1 MKKHITFGL
10 FALCMAMGFA
20 QRHEIGIKGGYSI
33 VGGDAKSVIRSFP
46 DAGTNRRV
54 QPTYIGLFY
63 KRNLNPR
70 QAIRV
75 DGAYNIAFFDNLYTG
90 TTKMS
95 NDILE
100 ASALFEYSFFSIND
114 ELKKGETKLSPYVF
128 AGLSGI
134 MYDHPDLMTTV
145 GQSGRGFLI
154 STTYTG
160 ENIHKKKVTLGI
172 PFGLGLK
179 YKFGYNWSIFAEAM
193 FRYTFTDNLDYSNL
207 DKMNHTIRY
216 NVSPTNRAAAETALQ
231 QYMDGHKGK
240 GKDWLNSVTIG
251 ISYAFGRPPC
261 YCK

>member
-75 DGAYNIAFFDNLYTG
+75 DGAYNIAFFDNIYTG

-114 ELKKGETKLSPYVF
+114 ELKK
-128 AGLSGI
+128 
-134 MYDHPDLMTTV
+134 LM
-145 GQSGRGFLI
+145 
-154 STTYTG
+154 
-160 ENIHKKKVTLGI
+160 KKH
-172 PFGLGLK
+172 F
-179 YKFGYNWSIFAEAM
+179 
-193 FRYTFTDNLDYSNL
+193 
-207 DKMNHTIRY
+207 
-216 NVSPTNRAAAETALQ
+216 
-231 QYMDGHKGK
+231 
-240 GKDWLNSVTIG
+240 
-251 ISYAFGRPPC
+251 
-261 YCK
+261 

>member
-75 DGAYNIAFFDNLYTG
+75 DGVYNIAFFDNLYTG

-114 ELKKGETKLSPYVF
+114 ELKKEETKLSPYVF

-145 GQSGRGFLI
+145 DNQVEGF
-154 STTYTG
+154 
-160 ENIHKKKVTLGI
+160 
-172 PFGLGLK
+172 
-179 YKFGYNWSIFAEAM
+179 
-193 FRYTFTDNLDYSNL
+193 
-207 DKMNHTIRY
+207 
-216 NVSPTNRAAAETALQ
+216 
-231 QYMDGHKGK
+231 
-240 GKDWLNSVTIG
+240 
-251 ISYAFGRPPC
+251 
-261 YCK
+261 

>member
-70 QAIRV
+70 QAIRI

-114 ELKKGETKLSPYVF
+114 ELKK
-128 AGLSGI
+128 
-134 MYDHPDLMTTV
+134 
-145 GQSGRGFLI
+145 LI
-154 STTYTG
+154 ITLFCSKSKNMPKIIFSNFKYFYR
-160 ENIHKKKVTLGI
+160 NI
-172 PFGLGLK
+172 
-179 YKFGYNWSIFAEAM
+179 YY
-193 FRYTFTDNLDYSNL
+193 
-207 DKMNHTIRY
+207 
-216 NVSPTNRAAAETALQ
+216 
-231 QYMDGHKGK
+231 
-240 GKDWLNSVTIG
+240 
-251 ISYAFGRPPC
+251 
-261 YCK
+261 